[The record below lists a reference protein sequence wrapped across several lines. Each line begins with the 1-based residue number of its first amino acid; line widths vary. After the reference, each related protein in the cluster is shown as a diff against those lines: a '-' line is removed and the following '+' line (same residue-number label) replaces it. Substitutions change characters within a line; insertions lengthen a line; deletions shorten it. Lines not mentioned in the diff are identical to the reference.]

1 LLGVESID
9 FDRSA
14 LKLEDVIRANLVA
27 GLLAFPRLRVIGE
40 PRLDL
45 GGALRVA
52 RAAFRDCLP
61 LDDQRRFAPA
71 QLGVKPAPF
80 DLADLRIE
88 NQRRCDRMRRR
99 RRRVVLGRL
108 SGLRSALS
116 SAKALNF
123 FLPVRFGTES
133 TNPPKSATP
142 SASGSKESGCSAM
155 RRLDLSFGQTQ
166 NGLAHVPFF
175 A

>member
-1 LLGVESID
+1 VKSRLARRRELD

-45 GGALRVA
+45 GGAFRIA
-52 RAAFRDCLP
+52 RATFRDCLP

-71 QLGVKPAPF
+71 KLGVKPAPF

-88 NQRRCDRMRRR
+88 NQRRCGRMRRR
-99 RRRVVLGRL
+99 RRPVVLGRL
-108 SGLRSALS
+108 SGFALGLLFRQSFKLLLTCPLR
-116 SAKALNF
+116 
-123 FLPVRFGTES
+123 
-133 TNPPKSATP
+133 
-142 SASGSKESGCSAM
+142 
-155 RRLDLSFGQTQ
+155 
-166 NGLAHVPFF
+166 NGIYKPA
-175 A
+175 